1 VQPSEA
7 WEGELKIA
15 ASGRLINSNR
25 GSSHICSD
33 MELHN
38 FIRKSLSIQSAGF
51 KRKCKIQQRGHEQ
64 EI

>member
-1 VQPSEA
+1 
-7 WEGELKIA
+7 
-15 ASGRLINSNR
+15 
-25 GSSHICSD
+25 

-64 EI
+64 EIWKIKSLFLSSSAHVQTLTDLAEEY